1 MVGDK
6 KDSLIRSLKNQGF
19 SKEILDAFESVKR
32 EDFLQHSFQDRA
44 YSDIALPIGQGQTIS
59 QPYTIATMLSLLDL
73 KPGQRILEA
82 GSGSGYVLALISK
95 LIGKEDKVYGL
106 ERIEEL
112 VEQSKVVLLPYGNV
126 EIVQRDANLGFKE
139 NAPYDRILISA
150 ACEKVP
156 ENLIAQLKEGGIL
169 VAPLGIYGESQDLVA
184 IRKNK
189 GSYFIEKKVPGF
201 AFVRF
206 I

>member
-1 MVGDK
+1 MANAK
-6 KDSLIRSLKNQGF
+6 ESLIHSLKNHGF
-19 SKEILDAFESVKR
+19 SKEIISAFENVKR
-32 EDFLQHSFQDRA
+32 EDFLQPSFHDRA

-73 KPGQRILEA
+73 KQEQKVLEA
-82 GSGSGYVLALISK
+82 GSGSGYTLALISEI
-95 LIGKEDKVYGL
+95 IGKNGKVYGT

-112 VEQSKVVLLPYGNV
+112 AEQSKIQLHPYKNAEVIQG
-126 EIVQRDANLGFKE
+126 DANFGSEK
-139 NAPYDRILISA
+139 NAPFDRIIISA

-156 ENLIAQLKEGGIL
+156 EVLVSQLKEGGIL

-184 IRKNK
+184 IRKHK

-206 I
+206 V